1 MFFTRLRQ
9 LLASSRSEA
18 RTDARQC
25 RLFAILHPAAETL
38 VDVAVQAEDAVFP
51 AVLSRRR
58 RGVGPIVPRL
68 LGVSSNLHPDHLH
81 AAIHRLQQQ
90 PAAERHRRSWGEAW
104 GEVGRHRRFRI
115 LNAFVFLL
123 DGVLRN
129 FDLGK
134 VPLGLFVRSKLG
146 RASCVQCGES

>member
-1 MFFTRLRQ
+1 MVVHDIHMFFTRLRQ

-115 LNAFVFLL
+115 LNAFVF
-123 DGVLRN
+123 
-129 FDLGK
+129 
-134 VPLGLFVRSKLG
+134 
-146 RASCVQCGES
+146 C